1 MILKYSYIQIKL
13 LRSNLTDNEL
23 NYHASYWTEGSLN
36 HINLKDFHKGWIHQR
51 AGAKQARVMSCMIP
65 AVVKCML
72 FPRRSAA
79 RLGSEA
85 PTIGTPI
92 LAAPPA
98 HKASPCSL
106 KVLWKWEDA
115 AGWVTRKGLIWNYN
129 AWLGVS
135 QNILTKWLYTK
146 HHHLGSIPNFGLPMA
161 VF

>member
-92 LAAPPA
+92 LAATSGTQGQPMLT
-98 HKASPCSL
+98 KSSL
-106 KVLWKWEDA
+106 EVR
-115 AGWVTRKGLIWNYN
+115 GRC
-129 AWLGVS
+129 WLGN
-135 QNILTKWLYTK
+135 QKRADLELQRMA
-146 HHHLGSIPNFGLPMA
+146 GSFARTSWPSGCIRSIIT
-161 VF
+161 